1 VLQKLPRFLR
11 RLLTF
16 LIAAMGWGIFYFTDF
31 TALGTFFGSLV
42 GVGNPGLVTARSW
55 AWMLGYAPLLLVC
68 AVASTPLGAELDRR
82 LSERKVWPWVRLLL
96 GAGLF
101 LLCLGALASQSY
113 NPFIYFRF

>member
-1 VLQKLPRFLR
+1 MKRIKAKGAKVIIYEPSLPDG
-11 RLLTF
+11 T
-16 LIAAMGWGIFYFTDF
+16 
-31 TALGTFFGSLV
+31 TFFGSLV

-55 AWMLGYAPLLLVC
+55 AWGLGYAPLLLVC
-68 AVASTPLGAELDRR
+68 AVAATPLGAELDRR